1 MTDSKRRMR
10 SCNFNVDS
18 KRKAVKKF
26 ALTPV
31 ALATLAGCQ
40 PNTELQI
47 NVYKDAASC
56 KGDTDNQITAVCDTA
71 YKKAL
76 READRTSPK
85 FSDKDRCEL
94 EFGSCAEMP
103 GSLGYRPTM
112 AAFMVAGLTP
122 EHYDDYN
129 ISREYGDVFVQPL
142 FTSTSSYVD
151 RYGKLFFADGVTIG
165 DYGNLND
172 LKYTMTDR
180 YLHPLP
186 SQFVEEV
193 NFNTYGDSSASAYAS
208 SDSYDSGH
216 YESGN
221 SSGHSAVDTL
231 ATAYIVSELI
241 DEVGDA
247 SERRHRERMYKERL
261 KREEEQRRLYGT
273 TGSTTANT
281 TNSTSAKK
289 VSDLSKPQK
298 PSYKSK
304 PTVKTKSKGGWG
316 STSSSKS
323 SWGS

>member
-10 SCNFNVDS
+10 SSNFNVDG
-18 KRKAVKKF
+18 KRKAIKKF

-40 PNTELQI
+40 PNTQLEI
-47 NVYKDAASC
+47 NVFKDVSSC
-56 KGDTDNQITAVCDTA
+56 KGDADNQITAVCDTA

-103 GSLGYRPTM
+103 GSLGYRPAM

-165 DYGNLND
+165 DYANLNE

-193 NFNTYGDSSASAYAS
+193 NFNTYGDSSSSAYAS
-208 SDSYDSGH
+208 SDSYDSEH
-216 YESGN
+216 YKSGN
-221 SSGHSAVDTL
+221 SSNSAVDTL
-231 ATAYIVSELI
+231 ASAYIISELI
-241 DEVGDA
+241 DEMGDA

-273 TGSTTANT
+273 TGSTTSSSKNSNSAN
-281 TNSTSAKK
+281 K
-289 VSDLSKPQK
+289 VSNLNKSQK

-304 PTVKTKSKGGWG
+304 PAVKTKSKGGWG

>member
-10 SCNFNVDS
+10 SSDFNVDS
-18 KRKAVKKF
+18 KRKAIKKF

-40 PNTELQI
+40 PNTQLEI

-85 FSDKDRCEL
+85 FSDKNRCEL

-103 GSLGYRPTM
+103 GNLGYRPTM
-112 AAFMVAGLTP
+112 TAFMVAGLTP

-129 ISREYGDVFVQPL
+129 ISREYGDLFVQPL
-142 FTSTSSYVD
+142 FTSTSSFVD
-151 RYGKLFFADGVTIG
+151 SYGKLFFADGTTIG

-186 SQFVEEV
+186 TQRVEEV
-193 NFNTYGDSSASAYAS
+193 NFNPYGDNSASAYAN
-208 SDSYDSGH
+208 SDS

-221 SSGHSAVDTL
+221 GNGHSAVDTL

-241 DEVGDA
+241 DEAGDA

-261 KREEEQRRLYGT
+261 KREDEQRRLYGT
-273 TGSTTANT
+273 TGSTTT
-281 TNSTSAKK
+281 STQNSTSAKK
-289 VSDLSKPQK
+289 VSDLNKPQK

-304 PTVKTKSKGGWG
+304 PAVKTKSKGGWG

>member
-10 SCNFNVDS
+10 SSNFNVDS
-18 KRKAVKKF
+18 KRKAIKKF

-40 PNTELQI
+40 PNTQLEI

-103 GSLGYRPTM
+103 GNFGYRPTM
-112 AAFMVAGLTP
+112 AAFMVAGLTA

-142 FTSTSSYVD
+142 FTSTSSFVD
-151 RYGKLFFADGVTIG
+151 SYGKLFFADGVTIG
-165 DYGNLND
+165 DYGNLSD
-172 LKYTMTDR
+172 LKYFMTDR

-186 SQFVEEV
+186 TQRVEEV
-193 NFNTYGDSSASAYAS
+193 NFNAYGDTSASAYAS
-208 SDSYDSGH
+208 SDSY
-216 YESGN
+216 ESGSGN
-221 SSGHSAVDTL
+221 GHSTVDTL

-241 DEVGDA
+241 DEAGDA

-261 KREEEQRRLYGT
+261 KREEEQRRLYST
-273 TGSTTANT
+273 TGSTANT
-281 TNSTSAKK
+281 NQGSTAKK
-289 VSDLSKPQK
+289 GSDLNNPQK

-304 PTVKTKSKGGWG
+304 PAVKTKSKGGWG